1 MAVKVNFYLMLH
13 KCLKDLSEKI
23 FDFYFSQFGY
33 YDQNETVIGLMER
46 GIYTKDL
53 IGLRTL
59 NRDGKLKLITV
70 PGVNHFMW
78 HKNVSIVDN
87 YILPYLD

>member
-1 MAVKVNFYLMLH
+1 
-13 KCLKDLSEKI
+13 
-23 FDFYFSQFGY
+23 
-33 YDQNETVIGLMER
+33 MER

-59 NRDGKLKLITV
+59 NRNGKLELITV